1 MTPKQAAEILRKHNE
16 WRRFEGEPK
25 ESPEMTP
32 PKLIGEAI
40 AVAVEYIESRER
52 VKP

>member
-16 WRRFEGEPK
+16 WRRFEGEPDAA
-25 ESPEMTP
+25 PDMLDP
-32 PKLIGEAI
+32 FLIGKAVD
-40 AVAVEYIESRER
+40 VAVEYIESREN

>member
-16 WRRFEGEPK
+16 WRRFDGEP
-25 ESPEMTP
+25 ENSPQMLH

-40 AVAVEYIESRER
+40 DVAVEYIESQEH
-52 VKP
+52 VKS

>member
-16 WRRFEGEPK
+16 WRRFDGEP
-25 ESPEMTP
+25 EDAPDMLDP
-32 PKLIGEAI
+32 FLIGKAVD
-40 AVAVEYIESRER
+40 VAVEYIESRES